1 MKWRKN
7 EEIMLLMVYVM
18 SMHTYTN
25 LVQIKRF
32 NFHWL
37 PVLVDID

>member
-7 EEIMLLMVYVM
+7 EKIMLMVFVM

-25 LVQIKRF
+25 LVQINRS
-32 NFHWL
+32 NLHWL
-37 PVLVDID
+37 PVLMDID

>member
-7 EEIMLLMVYVM
+7 EEIMLMVYVM
-18 SMHTYTN
+18 SMHTCTN
-25 LVQIKRF
+25 LVQIKRS

-37 PVLVDID
+37 RVLVDID